1 MESTKSFQKPER
13 LCSKKAITDLFS
25 EGKSFHLYP
34 LKVVFK
40 VNNQNGITPK
50 SRVLISVSKKKFKLA
65 VDRNRIKRLIREAWR
80 QQKHIVN
87 QHLSHE
93 SISLDIALIYTGH
106 QIPDFKLIQKKIN
119 AIVKRLIQ
127 HYEMAD

>member
-1 MESTKSFQKPER
+1 MENSKSFQKTER
-13 LCSKKAITDLFS
+13 LCSKKAIADLFT
-25 EGKSFHLYP
+25 EGKSFHFYP

-40 VNNQNGITPK
+40 ENNLK
-50 SRVLISVSKKKFKLA
+50 SETTTNRVLITVSKKKFKLA

-80 QQKHIVN
+80 QHKHIVD
-87 QHLSHE
+87 QQLSSKPVH
-93 SISLDIALIYTGH
+93 LDIALIFTGH

-127 HYEMAD
+127 HYEVAD